1 MDIEAAKF
9 LFQIAQFVMLC
20 VVSFYVY
27 MSNKDKVT
35 NDRVTGL
42 QDDLQAKHEDHSQR
56 IAKLEEGPTHDDL
69 GKLRAS
75 LSEVGN
81 GVSNL
86 AGELVGIKTTL
97 NLVHQYLLNNKK

>member
-1 MDIEAAKF
+1 MDIETAKF

-35 NDRVTGL
+35 NDRVSEL
-42 QDDLQAKHEDHSQR
+42 QDDLDSKLDGHSER

-69 GKLRAS
+69 GDLHARITD
-75 LSEVGN
+75 VGR
-81 GVSNL
+81 GVAGL
-86 AGELVGIKTTL
+86 TGELVGIKTTL
-97 NLVHQYLLNNKK
+97 NLVHQYLLSSKK

>member
-1 MDIEAAKF
+1 MDIETAKF

-35 NDRVTGL
+35 NDRVSEL
-42 QDDLQAKHEDHSQR
+42 QDDIQSKHEDHGKR

-69 GKLRAS
+69 GDLHDRITDVGRSVSS
-75 LSEVGN
+75 LT
-81 GVSNL
+81 
-86 AGELVGIKTTL
+86 GELVGIKTTL
-97 NLVHQYLLNNKK
+97 NLVHQYLLNSKK